1 MGSGVEWQTNL
12 RGHMPV
18 EVMNDLAPLIGT
30 GMVGT
35 FILIGLKMIVGAR
48 RGGREMQDELQ
59 RLAETV
65 ERLEDQVGEMRMHN
79 GELAERV
86 DFAERLLGRAAEV
99 VPRAPRS

>member
-1 MGSGVEWQTNL
+1 MKH
-12 RGHMPV
+12 RPV

-48 RGGREMQDELQ
+48 RGGREMQDDLQ

-65 ERLEDQVGEMRMHN
+65 ERLEDQVNEMRMHS

-86 DFAERLLGRAAEV
+86 DFTERLLGRATEV
-99 VPRAPRS
+99 APREPGS